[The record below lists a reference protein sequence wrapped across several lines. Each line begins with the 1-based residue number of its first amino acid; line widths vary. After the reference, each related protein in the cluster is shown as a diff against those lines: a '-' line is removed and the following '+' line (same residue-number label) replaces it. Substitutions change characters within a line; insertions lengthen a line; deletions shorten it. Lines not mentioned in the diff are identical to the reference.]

1 MIKENTGDKMQPNI
15 VTIII
20 IVIAVMIFVTMC
32 ASIITACNTENIK
45 NLMLY
50 RYKKEKEKEENQ
62 K

>member
-1 MIKENTGDKMQPNI
+1 MQLDI
-15 VTIII
+15 VTIIVI
-20 IVIAVMIFVTMC
+20 IIAIMIFVTMC

-50 RYKKEKEKEENQ
+50 KYEKEKEEKQ

>member
-1 MIKENTGDKMQPNI
+1 MQPDI
-15 VTIII
+15 VTILI

-50 RYKKEKEKEENQ
+50 KCEKEKEKEEM
-62 K
+62 KK

>member
-1 MIKENTGDKMQPNI
+1 MIKMQMNI
-15 VTIII
+15 VTILV

-50 RYKKEKEKEENQ
+50 KCEKEKEEN
-62 K
+62 KK

>member
-1 MIKENTGDKMQPNI
+1 MQPNI

>member
-1 MIKENTGDKMQPNI
+1 MIKMQLDI
-15 VTIII
+15 VTIIV

-50 RYKKEKEKEENQ
+50 KYEKEKEKEEM
-62 K
+62 KK